1 MERLDRLQFVL
12 PEHWQ
17 KTLSLPLVTRLPPV
31 QGRRLPNGMLIIDN
45 PDFGE
50 NLYKLSP
57 WANSQLALDEIDIYA
72 RLYMEGI
79 DTADIVQL
87 KAVGATQQYLVRKME
102 RSPLGSLERFLLDK
116 GELSEQQISSLLIP
130 VVQALV
136 QLHAVNLLH
145 RDLKAENILV
155 FGQVDNF
162 ASIQLKLSDFDRAV
176 YLAKDECLEKPVGS
190 LLHMAPELIA
200 WQAYNHKVDIYAFA
214 MLLFELA
221 HQGSQPYANIG
232 TGMPDSIT
240 RKEFAGQVVN
250 EHRRPI
256 WQHRSQALK
265 SLAEDC
271 WQTDPAQRPE
281 FNEVLQRLKLLADEI
296 TTGIKPAVLVK
307 KVETNNLGMICHI
320 GKVRRQMEDAGV
332 VLQAGNTKI
341 AAIFDGLRDNRSST
355 FAAHQLPLLL
365 ADKLLQSDESIETIL
380 QDGFSQV
387 ENTLKVLQP
396 SIECGTTATLALLQD
411 NQLWLAWLGDSPAW
425 LLCGH
430 QEDGQINEIIELT
443 DAHHPDREGEA
454 MRITKCGGRV
464 GREVIWLDNGEQMPS
479 GPARVYY
486 PADNKTTG
494 IALSRALGLFA
505 FKPAI
510 SSKLDILYRPL
521 QTADKFLLLA
531 SDGVLPLL
539 DKQTVLRLINMSDST
554 QQAAEL
560 LIKEVLSRGA
570 PDNASV
576 IILDL
581 QVKL

>member
-1 MERLDRLQFVL
+1 MEKLEKLQFVL

-17 KTLSLPLVTRLPPV
+17 KTLNLPLITSLPPA

-45 PDFGE
+45 PDLGE
-50 NLYKLSP
+50 NLYKFSP
-57 WANSQLALDEIDIYA
+57 WASSQLALNEMDIYA
-72 RLYMEGI
+72 RLYAEGI

-87 KAVGATQQYLVRKME
+87 KAVGATEQYLVRQME
-102 RSPLGSLERFLLDK
+102 RSPLGSLDRFLLDK
-116 GELSEQQISSLLIP
+116 GELSEQQISWLLIP
-130 VVQALV
+130 VVQALA

-155 FGQVDNF
+155 FGQVDNL
-162 ASIQLKLSDFDRAV
+162 ASTQLKLSDFDRTI
-176 YLAKDECLEKPVGS
+176 YLAKDEYLEKPVGS

-200 WQAYNHKVDIYAFA
+200 WQAYNHKVDVYAFA

-221 HQGSQPYANIG
+221 HQGRQPYANIG

-240 RKEFAGQVVN
+240 RKEFAEQVVN

-271 WQTDPAQRPE
+271 WQTEPAQRPE
-281 FNEVLQRLKLLADEI
+281 FNEVLQRLKLLAGKI
-296 TTGIKPAVLVK
+296 TTAIKPVISVK
-307 KVETNNLGMICHI
+307 KVETNNPGIACHI

-332 VLQAGNTKI
+332 VLQVGNTKI

-365 ADKLLQSDESIETIL
+365 VDKLLQGDDSIETIL
-380 QDGFSQV
+380 QDSFSQV
-387 ENTLKVLQP
+387 DNTLKVLQP
-396 SIECGTTATLALLQD
+396 SIESGTTATLALLQD

-425 LLCGH
+425 LLRGQQECG
-430 QEDGQINEIIELT
+430 QLNEIIELT
-443 DAHHPDREGEA
+443 YAHHPDREGEA
-454 MRITKCGGRV
+454 VCITEFGGRV

-494 IALSRALGLFA
+494 IALSRALGLFS

-510 SSKLDILYRPL
+510 SSKIDILYRSL
-521 QTADKFLLLA
+521 QAADNFLLLA
-531 SDGVLPLL
+531 SDGVLPML
-539 DKQTVLRLINMSDST
+539 DKQTVLRLINMSDSI

-560 LIKEVLSRGA
+560 LIEEVLKRGA

-576 IILDL
+576 IVLNL
-581 QVKL
+581 QVKF